1 MHWTNEAEYNPPIMP
16 LPLIP
21 LAIGALLG
29 KAATKKTG
37 KKDLQAVKGRKK
49 KDGTTGK
56 AYIRTKP
63 KKKSDSWF

>member
-1 MHWTNEAEYNPPIMP
+1 MRSMP

-21 LAIGALLG
+21 LAIGALVG
-29 KAATKKTG
+29 GAATKKD
-37 KKDLQAVKGRKK
+37 KKDFQAVKGRKK

-56 AYIRTKP
+56 AYVRKKP